1 VRFQATG
8 WRQAASIGSAA
19 ALLVGGCIFGS
30 QAQSVPE
37 YAAPTV
43 IGVVASA
50 ERRADQRLD
59 YRLTSGVV
67 VTVDPASAD
76 IVQPD
81 GGPGVGWL
89 FLSGL
94 QPSGRLRVVGLPPY
108 EAADAPSGCFRLE
121 ATGVGRNGAI
131 DLSIGFRLPKAA
143 TFDPGP
149 ISNDQYVMERVAF
162 CINSSGEVLSYG

>member
-1 VRFQATG
+1 MP
-8 WRQAASIGSAA
+8 IGLAA
-19 ALLVGGCIFGS
+19 ALLLGGCLFGP
-30 QAQSVPE
+30 QPRPIPE
-37 YAAPTV
+37 YPAPTV
-43 IGVVASA
+43 IGVVATA

-59 YRLTSGVV
+59 YHLASGVV
-67 VTVDPASAD
+67 VTVDPATAD
-76 IVQPD
+76 IVQPY

-89 FLSGL
+89 FLSGPE
-94 QPSGRLRVVGLPPY
+94 PSGRLRVVGVPPY
-108 EAADAPSGCFRLE
+108 EAADVPSGCFQLV

>member
-19 ALLVGGCIFGS
+19 ALLLGGCLFGP
-30 QAQSVPE
+30 QPRPIPE
-37 YAAPTV
+37 YSAPTV
-43 IGVVASA
+43 VGVVASA
-50 ERRADQRLD
+50 ERQPDQRLD

-67 VTVDPASAD
+67 VTVDPVTAD

-89 FLSGL
+89 FLSGPE
-94 QPSGRLRVVGLPPY
+94 PSGRLRVVGVPPY
-108 EAADAPSGCFRLE
+108 EAADVPSGCFQLV
-121 ATGVGRNGAI
+121 ATGVGHSGAI
-131 DLSIGFRLPKAA
+131 DLSIGFRLPKSAR
-143 TFDPGP
+143 FDPGP
-149 ISNDQYVMERVAF
+149 ISNERYVLERAAF